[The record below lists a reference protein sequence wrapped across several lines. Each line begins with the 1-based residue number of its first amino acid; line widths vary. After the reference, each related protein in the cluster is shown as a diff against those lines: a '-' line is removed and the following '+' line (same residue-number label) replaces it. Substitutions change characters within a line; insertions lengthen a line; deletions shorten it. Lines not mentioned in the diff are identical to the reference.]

1 MFCDKETT
9 LYVAQKLIGFMQFIL
24 DHKSE
29 KVTKLGARLT
39 KSSQNSLELAFM
51 ECQSFQMY
59 LT

>member
-24 DHKSE
+24 DHKIE

-39 KSSQNSLELAFM
+39 KSSPNSLELAFM